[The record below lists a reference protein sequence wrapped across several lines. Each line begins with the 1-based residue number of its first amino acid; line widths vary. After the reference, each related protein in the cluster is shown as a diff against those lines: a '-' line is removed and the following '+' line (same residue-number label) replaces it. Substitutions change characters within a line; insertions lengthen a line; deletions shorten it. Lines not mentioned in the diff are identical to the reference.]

1 MYVEVVL
8 ILGIF
13 AILALLMEMQVQD
26 IQKKIN
32 YLVGKGP
39 IPYSYK

>member
-1 MYVEVVL
+1 MYVEVLL

-13 AILALLMEMQVQD
+13 AIVALLMELQVQD
-26 IQKKIN
+26 IQRKIN

-39 IPYSYK
+39 IPYSFK